1 MATIRLATQND
12 IPSMRDLISQSVE
25 RGEVLPRTLQELTD
39 LLPTFFVAES
49 TEIGIVGTAALEVY
63 SQKLAEIRS
72 LCILPGAQ
80 GEGIGKALVR
90 ACLDLA
96 REREVFEVM
105 AITDKESFFR
115 SCGFDYVLP
124 NQRRALFILP
134 GSEEPNTD

>member
-1 MATIRLATQND
+1 MVTVRLATQND

-49 TEIGIVGTAALEVY
+49 TENSIVGTAALEVY
-63 SQKLAEIRS
+63 SPKLAELRS
-72 LCILPGAQ
+72 LCILPDAQ

-96 REREVFEVM
+96 RERGVFEVM

>member
-1 MATIRLATQND
+1 MVTVRLATQND

-49 TEIGIVGTAALEVY
+49 TGNRIVGTAALEVY

-72 LCILPGAQ
+72 LCIFPDAQ

-96 REREVFEVM
+96 REMGIFEVM

>member
-1 MATIRLATQND
+1 MVTIRLATQND
-12 IPSMRDLISQSVE
+12 LPSMRDLILQSVE

-49 TEIGIVGTAALEVY
+49 TESRIVGTAALEVY

-72 LCILPGAQ
+72 LCILPDAQ

-96 REREVFEVM
+96 REKGIFEVM

>member
-1 MATIRLATQND
+1 MVTIRLATQND
-12 IPSMRDLISQSVE
+12 IPSMRDLILQSVE

-49 TEIGIVGTAALEVY
+49 TENRIVGTAALEVY

-72 LCILPGAQ
+72 LCILPDAQ

-90 ACLDLA
+90 SCLDLA
-96 REREVFEVM
+96 RERGIFEVM

>member
-1 MATIRLATQND
+1 MVTIRLATQND

-49 TEIGIVGTAALEVY
+49 TENRIVGTAALEVY
-63 SQKLAEIRS
+63 SQKLAELRS
-72 LCILPGAQ
+72 LCILPDAQ
-80 GEGIGKALVR
+80 GEGTGKALVS

-96 REREVFEVM
+96 RERGVFEVM

>member
-1 MATIRLATQND
+1 MVTVRLARQND

-49 TEIGIVGTAALEVY
+49 TENRIVGTAALEVY

-72 LCILPGAQ
+72 LCILPDAQ

-96 REREVFEVM
+96 RERGVFEVM

>member
-1 MATIRLATQND
+1 MVTVRLATQND

-49 TEIGIVGTAALEVY
+49 TENRIVGTAALEVY

-72 LCILPGAQ
+72 LCILPDAQ

-96 REREVFEVM
+96 RERGIFEVM
-105 AITDKESFFR
+105 AITHKESFFR
-115 SCGFDYVLP
+115 SFGFDYVLP